1 MPLADVLRYGILAV
15 LTGVL
20 IWAACTDVMSRRI
33 PNQAVIAVLCLYVVW
48 LVLVLVLARGAG
60 LWPALGAGVLSFVV
74 GYILYLFRI
83 MGAGDVKLFAAVA
96 LFAGLDHLLLLALAT
111 AISGGLVAVINMFVR
126 PYLSQAML
134 ALQGREMGRD
144 VPYGVAIAIG
154 GISVTWGA
162 VMGFTITGG

>member
-1 MPLADVLRYGILAV
+1 MPLADILRYGILAV

-48 LVLVLVLARGAG
+48 LVLARGAG

-111 AISGGLVAVINMFVR
+111 AISGGLIAVINMLVR